1 MFVLALVIFL
11 IIVITAFYILSNSTR
26 YYDKTGFRKFSSI
39 WRDEC
44 KNAKMRNENPDKY
57 MATYIYAM
65 SLFNNDITVCDFLLS
80 EIERNGASLLY
91 IEVLKNHEISD
102 LELKKLKNVAEV
114 YPFDPQLVL
123 FMYLKTKS
131 HGNLAS
137 KYAYDL
143 LSVKFKPWF
152 YRIKQH
158 N

>member
-1 MFVLALVIFL
+1 MFILSLIIFL
-11 IIVITAFYILSNSTR
+11 ILIIAFYVLSNSTR
-26 YYDKTGFRKFSSI
+26 YYDKNGFRKFSSI
-39 WRDEC
+39 WRAEC

-80 EIERNGASLLY
+80 EIERNGASSLY
-91 IEVLKNHEISD
+91 IEVIKNYKISD
-102 LELKKLKNVAEV
+102 LELRELKKVADI

-143 LSVKFKPWF
+143 LSMKYKPWF
-152 YRIKQH
+152 YRMP
-158 N
+158 